1 MMQILTGGG
10 GKMNIQIV
18 LFDGFDELDA
28 IGPYEVLK
36 RANEFGGN
44 FDVKMVSLNLNLVTG
59 FYGLTVEV
67 NDFLSEDNCPDIL
80 IVPGGAWNHKG
91 EKGARIEAEKGK
103 LPELIA
109 KFYKQG
115 AIIAGV
121 CTGGMLMA
129 VSGITA
135 GRKTTMHHLAKKE
148 MESYGCEVLSARI
161 VDDHDIITARGV
173 TSGIDL
179 ALWIIE
185 RFVGS
190 EVAYSVEERLEYEKR
205 GTVWRRTK

>member
-103 LPELIA
+103 IPELIA

-115 AIIAGV
+115 TIIAGV

-129 VSGITA
+129 VSGVTA